1 MAAMMSVL
9 AVDAETVLLQEAK
22 NRAQQFLQQ
31 QGRKGSLTSV
41 ESRAAKARGSHDTEA
56 PCYYVFNVGKDEGFV
71 IIAGDELAPQV
82 LGYSNRGSIDMDHL
96 PCNMQEWFEA
106 CEAQIRYMRE
116 NNIPAVTPQATK
128 RAIAPLVKVGW
139 DQTAPYNILLPTYTQ
154 NGQTGR
160 CATGCVATAM
170 AQAMS
175 VYRYPD
181 ATVAAIPSYSYTQS
195 SANKRVNVTGVSAG
209 STIAWNNIKNTYS
222 GNESSAAKQAIATL
236 MQYCGKSVEMWYDAS
251 SSALVADIP
260 KALKQYF
267 GYSSSVAY
275 KYRNNGYS
283 FTQWEDMVYNELDA
297 GRPVILS
304 GKVADKTT
312 AAGHAFVCD
321 GYDGNGRYHINWGWS
336 NEGDDYFVLN
346 MLKPSTFGTGGVS
359 GSFNYHQ
366 EAVIGIEPAAGMTPS
381 VRLTVND
388 FALTTT
394 IKEFQGIMVNGVKSY
409 GPLGFKMT
417 YVNKLPNTY
426 LFDLNI
432 GVYQNGRLLEVLCDQ
447 TMSNTNRELWS
458 SSQAEYSWNGHYLPG
473 GTTVK
478 CFSQPGTYMLMP
490 VSRKSGTTEWLVNSG
505 AEEHYITGVVSSNG
519 TLTLTVYGE
528 NTPID
533 PEAGISSK
541 EKSMLE
547 SQIENHRT
555 MVEGRMATV
564 QEYMDQLSLLS
575 SRAQDTEDS
584 YYATRLKYTEL
595 LEMANLYGLNDYALT
610 LNSAIQML
618 DNWNASNDYIGK
630 SRQLVSESMTIC
642 GTYMSSMRTLLKKI
656 QQQATNAG
664 KMSTKVQYDQ
674 LRVEV
679 DGFDEELALIEGLN
693 DIFTVQ
699 SSISKGDLYI
709 KAVEASL
716 QSYSSSYDTLLKAM
730 TDKIEN
736 DAALKERK
744 QLVEECQELFSWI
757 SYYRNMIQEGQ
768 DKTNSNKTALLNLIL
783 MQGEA
788 LDVEKAKLATAGER
802 LSAIVLPEE
811 QLTSLRQAYEK
822 LDGQVTWLSERI
834 ANSREQYENLQPVDE
849 NRLSEIIRRMEVL
862 RGEMS
867 RAATTE
873 DVAAIKDELAALQ
886 EETST
891 MSDLCK
897 AQSDQLRMMVG
908 DAENWSQEIRTIS
921 KGITELNK
929 SLDEAEILAEHLAA
943 ELKASQTELLEK
955 VKSSENVLASLENR
969 LSECHTSVDFY
980 EQNYK
985 LVETRFDEVKKVCN
999 EVLEL
1004 MKNPVLTEDQL
1015 KDFEARYELIFY
1027 GYRQIVKNVSS
1038 EAIDSFNTSEQSV
1051 LNDIQHLRSKL
1062 QQLREKI
1069 IAAKLMSDLLD
1080 VNDAVQVT
1088 RADVE
1093 KTYAQTSEFML
1104 TFEDFVKSYP
1114 FDEIQSNLSIVQG
1127 QFETLKADMETVI
1140 TSIGTVVINGKVVTS
1155 CRDASGRPASPR
1167 QKGLVFIQF
1176 ADGTV
1181 KKVYNK

>member
-1 MAAMMSVL
+1 
-9 AVDAETVLLQEAK
+9 
-22 NRAQQFLQQ
+22 
-31 QGRKGSLTSV
+31 
-41 ESRAAKARGSHDTEA
+41 
-56 PCYYVFNVGKDEGFV
+56 
-71 IIAGDELAPQV
+71 
-82 LGYSNRGSIDMDHL
+82 
-96 PCNMQEWFEA
+96 
-106 CEAQIRYMRE
+106 
-116 NNIPAVTPQATK
+116 
-128 RAIAPLVKVGW
+128 
-139 DQTAPYNILLPTYTQ
+139 
-154 NGQTGR
+154 
-160 CATGCVATAM
+160 
-170 AQAMS
+170 
-175 VYRYPD
+175 
-181 ATVAAIPSYSYTQS
+181 
-195 SANKRVNVTGVSAG
+195 
-209 STIAWNNIKNTYS
+209 
-222 GNESSAAKQAIATL
+222 
-236 MQYCGKSVEMWYDAS
+236 
-251 SSALVADIP
+251 
-260 KALKQYF
+260 
-267 GYSSSVAY
+267 
-275 KYRNNGYS
+275 
-283 FTQWEDMVYNELDA
+283 
-297 GRPVILS
+297 
-304 GKVADKTT
+304 
-312 AAGHAFVCD
+312 
-321 GYDGNGRYHINWGWS
+321 
-336 NEGDDYFVLN
+336 
-346 MLKPSTFGTGGVS
+346 
-359 GSFNYHQ
+359 
-366 EAVIGIEPAAGMTPS
+366 
-381 VRLTVND
+381 
-388 FALTTT
+388 
-394 IKEFQGIMVNGVKSY
+394 
-409 GPLGFKMT
+409 
-417 YVNKLPNTY
+417 
-426 LFDLNI
+426 
-432 GVYQNGRLLEVLCDQ
+432 
-447 TMSNTNRELWS
+447 
-458 SSQAEYSWNGHYLPG
+458 
-473 GTTVK
+473 
-478 CFSQPGTYMLMP
+478 
-490 VSRKSGTTEWLVNSG
+490 
-505 AEEHYITGVVSSNG
+505 
-519 TLTLTVYGE
+519 
-528 NTPID
+528 
-533 PEAGISSK
+533 
-541 EKSMLE
+541 
-547 SQIENHRT
+547 
-555 MVEGRMATV
+555 
-564 QEYMDQLSLLS
+564 
-575 SRAQDTEDS
+575 
-584 YYATRLKYTEL
+584 
-595 LEMANLYGLNDYALT
+595 
-610 LNSAIQML
+610 
-618 DNWNASNDYIGK
+618 
-630 SRQLVSESMTIC
+630 
-642 GTYMSSMRTLLKKI
+642 
-656 QQQATNAG
+656 
-664 KMSTKVQYDQ
+664 
-674 LRVEV
+674 
-679 DGFDEELALIEGLN
+679 
-693 DIFTVQ
+693 
-699 SSISKGDLYI
+699 
-709 KAVEASL
+709 
-716 QSYSSSYDTLLKAM
+716 
-730 TDKIEN
+730 
-736 DAALKERK
+736 
-744 QLVEECQELFSWI
+744 
-757 SYYRNMIQEGQ
+757 MIQEGQ

-999 EVLEL
+999 EILEL